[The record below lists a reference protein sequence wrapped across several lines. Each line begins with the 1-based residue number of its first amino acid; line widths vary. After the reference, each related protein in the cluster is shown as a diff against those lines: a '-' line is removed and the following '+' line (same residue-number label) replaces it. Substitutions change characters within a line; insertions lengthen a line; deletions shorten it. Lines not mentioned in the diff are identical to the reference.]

1 MSVLSSGNKRR
12 SERGLTLLAV
22 LITCMGS
29 STSPAIAQ
37 DVRSRQWYLDAMGAD
52 QMWRTSTGK
61 GVTVAV
67 LDTGVDGSIPELRG
81 QVLEGKNF
89 SHEPKGA
96 NIDISGHGTDMAA
109 VIAGT
114 GRSGGIQGLAPGAK
128 VLPVKTS
135 SGHLGIGD
143 ATPAYLK
150 AMRYAVKQGARVI
163 NLSET
168 ITSSLTEDARKRLQD
183 GLDEINSSGAIIF
196 AGVGNDGKSSNV
208 AGYPSSLPG
217 AVAVASVNQS
227 GTVSKFSTYGPQV
240 ALAAPGEGIPG
251 RCQEGGGWCEQSGTS
266 YATAITSASAALIW
280 SAHPKW
286 TANQVLRVMMQT
298 TSKPK
303 GKVPSE
309 YIGYGIIRPGQVLLD
324 GKGDPGAADVNPLFP
339 KYEPGKASAASPS
352 SPSKPD
358 STSTTPNAP
367 GDTPA
372 ASRAEGDDGD
382 GNTLIYVG
390 VGVAAVLALG
400 GGGLAWARQRR
411 RV

>member
-1 MSVLSSGNKRR
+1 MSHLSSGNKRR
-12 SERGLTLLAV
+12 SARGLTLLAA

-29 STSPAIAQ
+29 FTSPAIAQ
-37 DVRSRQWYLDAMGAD
+37 DIRSRQWYLDAMGAD
-52 QMWRTSTGK
+52 QIWRTSTGK

-67 LDTGVDGSIPELRG
+67 LDTGVDDSLPELRG

-96 NIDISGHGTDMAA
+96 NVDTSGHGTDMAA

-150 AMRYAVKQGARVI
+150 AMRYAVKRGARVI

-168 ITSSLTEDARKRLQD
+168 ITSSLTDDARKRLQD

-217 AVAVASVNQS
+217 AVAVAAVNQS

-251 RCQEGGGWCEQSGTS
+251 HCQDGGGWCEQSGTS
-266 YATAITSASAALIW
+266 YATAIVSASAALIW

-309 YIGYGIIRPGQVLLD
+309 YIGYGIVRPGQVLLD
-324 GKGDPGAADVNPLFP
+324 GKGDPGPTDINPLFP
-339 KYEPGKASAASPS
+339 NYHPGQATSASPS
-352 SPSKPD
+352 PSSKTDSPSGTAHAKD
-358 STSTTPNAP
+358 KAP
-367 GDTPA
+367 V
-372 ASRAEGDDGD
+372 ASATGGDDGS
-382 GNTLIYVG
+382 GNTLVYVG
-390 VGVAAVLALG
+390 VGVAVALVLG
-400 GGGLAWARQRR
+400 GGGYALARNRR

>member
-1 MSVLSSGNKRR
+1 M
-12 SERGLTLLAV
+12 A
-22 LITCMGS
+22 
-29 STSPAIAQ
+29 
-37 DVRSRQWYLDAMGAD
+37 AD

-61 GVTVAV
+61 GVIVAV
-67 LDTGVDGSIPELRG
+67 LDTGVDDTLPELRG

-96 NIDISGHGTDMAA
+96 NVDTSGHGTDMAA

-135 SGHLGIGD
+135 AGHLGIGD

-168 ITSSLTEDARKRLQD
+168 ITSSLSDDARKRLQD

-208 AGYPSSLPG
+208 AGYPSSLTG
-217 AVAVASVNQS
+217 AVAVAAVNQS

-240 ALAAPGEGIPG
+240 ALSAPGEGIPG
-251 RCQEGGGWCEQSGTS
+251 HCQDGGGWCEQSGTS
-266 YATAITSASAALIW
+266 YSTAIASASAALIW

-309 YIGYGIIRPGQVLLD
+309 YIGYGIIRPAQVLLD
-324 GKGDPGAADVNPLFP
+324 GKGNPGAADVNPLFP
-339 KYEPGKASAASPS
+339 KYQPGKESSASPS
-352 SPSKPD
+352 SSSKSD
-358 STSTTPNAP
+358 TASAAPNAQADKP
-367 GDTPA
+367 G
-372 ASRAEGDDGD
+372 SSAEDDNSN
-382 GNTLIYVG
+382 GNMLIYIG
-390 VGVAAVLALG
+390 VGAAVALALG
-400 GGGLAWARQRR
+400 GGGYALARHRR

>member
-1 MSVLSSGNKRR
+1 M
-12 SERGLTLLAV
+12 RGLTLLAA

-29 STSPAIAQ
+29 FTSPAIAQ
-37 DVRSRQWYLDAMGAD
+37 DIRSRQWYLDAMGAD

-67 LDTGVDGSIPELRG
+67 LDTGVDDSLPELRD
-81 QVLEGKNF
+81 QVLDGRDF
-89 SHEPKGA
+89 SSKPKGTS
-96 NIDISGHGTDMAA
+96 NDTDGHGTDMAA

-114 GRSGGIQGLAPGAK
+114 GRSGGVQGLAPGVK
-128 VLPVKTS
+128 VLPVK
-135 SGHLGIGD
+135 IGAGREFGD
-143 ATPAYLK
+143 STPTFLK
-150 AMRYAVKQGARVI
+150 AIRYALDRGARII
-163 NLSET
+163 NFSSNYTGYLSE
-168 ITSSLTEDARKRLQD
+168 SARKRLQQ
-183 GLDEINSSGAIIF
+183 GVDEVNSRGALIF
-196 AGVGNDGKSSNV
+196 AGTGNDGDSSNPV
-208 AGYPSSLPG
+208 GYPSSLPG
-217 AVAVASVNQS
+217 AIGVASVDQS
-227 GTVSKFSTYGPQV
+227 GTVSKFSTHGSQV
-240 ALAAPGEGIPG
+240 SLAAPGEGIPG
-251 RCQEGGGWCEQSGTS
+251 HCKSGGGWCEQGGTS
-266 YATAITSASAALIW
+266 HATAITSASAALIW

-303 GKVPSE
+303 GGVPSE

-352 SPSKPD
+352 SPPKPD
-358 STSTTPNAP
+358 SSPTTPNAQ

-372 ASRAEGDDGD
+372 ASPAEGDGGD

>member
-1 MSVLSSGNKRR
+1 M
-12 SERGLTLLAV
+12 TLLAA

-29 STSPAIAQ
+29 FTSPAIAQ
-37 DVRSRQWYLDAMGAD
+37 DIRSRQWYLDAMGAD

-67 LDTGVDGSIPELRG
+67 LDTGVDDSLPELRD
-81 QVLEGKNF
+81 QVLDGRDF
-89 SHEPKGA
+89 SSKPKGTS
-96 NIDISGHGTDMAA
+96 NDTDGHGTDMAA

-114 GRSGGIQGLAPGAK
+114 GRSGGVQGLAPGVK
-128 VLPVKTS
+128 VLPVK
-135 SGHLGIGD
+135 IGAGREFGD
-143 ATPAYLK
+143 STPTFLK
-150 AMRYAVKQGARVI
+150 AIRYALDRGARII
-163 NLSET
+163 NFSSNYTGYLSE
-168 ITSSLTEDARKRLQD
+168 SARKRLQQ
-183 GLDEINSSGAIIF
+183 GVDEVNSRGALIF
-196 AGVGNDGKSSNV
+196 AGTGNDGDSSNPV
-208 AGYPSSLPG
+208 GYPSSLPG
-217 AVAVASVNQS
+217 AIGVASVDQS
-227 GTVSKFSTYGPQV
+227 GTVSKFSTHGSQV
-240 ALAAPGEGIPG
+240 SLAAPGEGIPG
-251 RCQEGGGWCEQSGTS
+251 HCKSGGGWCEQGGTS
-266 YATAITSASAALIW
+266 HATAITSASAALIW

-303 GKVPSE
+303 GGVPSE

-352 SPSKPD
+352 SPPKPD
-358 STSTTPNAP
+358 SSPTTPNAQ

-372 ASRAEGDDGD
+372 ASPAEGDGGD

>member
-1 MSVLSSGNKRR
+1 
-12 SERGLTLLAV
+12 
-22 LITCMGS
+22 
-29 STSPAIAQ
+29 
-37 DVRSRQWYLDAMGAD
+37 MGAD

-67 LDTGVDGSIPELRG
+67 LDTGVDDSLPELRD
-81 QVLEGKNF
+81 QVLDGRDF
-89 SHEPKGA
+89 SSKPKGTS
-96 NIDISGHGTDMAA
+96 NDTDGHGTDMAA

-114 GRSGGIQGLAPGAK
+114 GRSGGVQGLAPGVK
-128 VLPVKTS
+128 VLPVK
-135 SGHLGIGD
+135 IGAGREFGD
-143 ATPAYLK
+143 STPTFLK
-150 AMRYAVKQGARVI
+150 AIRYALDRGARII
-163 NLSET
+163 NFSSNYTGYLSE
-168 ITSSLTEDARKRLQD
+168 SARKRLQQ
-183 GLDEINSSGAIIF
+183 GVDEVNSRGALIF
-196 AGVGNDGKSSNV
+196 AGTGNDGDSSNPV
-208 AGYPSSLPG
+208 GYPSSLPG
-217 AVAVASVNQS
+217 AIGVASVDQS
-227 GTVSKFSTYGPQV
+227 GTVSKFSTHGSQV
-240 ALAAPGEGIPG
+240 SLAAPGEGIPG
-251 RCQEGGGWCEQSGTS
+251 HCKSGGGWCEQGGTS
-266 YATAITSASAALIW
+266 HATAITSASAALIW

-303 GKVPSE
+303 GGVPSE

-352 SPSKPD
+352 SPPKPVR
-358 STSTTPNAP
+358 SPTTPNAQ

-372 ASRAEGDDGD
+372 ASPAEGDGGD

>member
-12 SERGLTLLAV
+12 SVRGLTLLAA

-29 STSPAIAQ
+29 FTSPAIAQ
-37 DVRSRQWYLDAMGAD
+37 DIRSRQWYLDAMGAD

-67 LDTGVDGSIPELRG
+67 LDTGVDDSLPELRD
-81 QVLEGKNF
+81 QVLDGRDF
-89 SHEPKGA
+89 SSKPKGTS
-96 NIDISGHGTDMAA
+96 NDTDGHGTDMAA

-114 GRSGGIQGLAPGAK
+114 GRSGGVQGLAPGVK
-128 VLPVKTS
+128 VLPVK
-135 SGHLGIGD
+135 IGAGREFGD
-143 ATPAYLK
+143 STPTFLK
-150 AMRYAVKQGARVI
+150 AIRYALDRGARII
-163 NLSET
+163 NFSSNYTGYLSE
-168 ITSSLTEDARKRLQD
+168 SARKRLQQ
-183 GLDEINSSGAIIF
+183 GVDEVNSRGALIF
-196 AGVGNDGKSSNV
+196 AGTGNDGDSSNPV
-208 AGYPSSLPG
+208 GYPSSLPG
-217 AVAVASVNQS
+217 AIGVASVDQS
-227 GTVSKFSTYGPQV
+227 GTVSKFSTHGSQV
-240 ALAAPGEGIPG
+240 SLAAPGEGIPG
-251 RCQEGGGWCEQSGTS
+251 HCKSGGGWCEQGGTS
-266 YATAITSASAALIW
+266 HATAITSASAALIW

-303 GKVPSE
+303 GGVPSE

-352 SPSKPD
+352 SPPKPD
-358 STSTTPNAP
+358 RSPTTPNAQ

-372 ASRAEGDDGD
+372 ASPAEGDGGD

-390 VGVAAVLALG
+390 VGVGAVLALG

>member
-1 MSVLSSGNKRR
+1 
-12 SERGLTLLAV
+12 
-22 LITCMGS
+22 
-29 STSPAIAQ
+29 
-37 DVRSRQWYLDAMGAD
+37 MGAD
-52 QMWRTSTGK
+52 KMWRTSTGK
-61 GVTVAV
+61 GITVAV
-67 LDTGVDGSIPELRG
+67 LDTGVDDSLPELRG
-81 QVLEGKNF
+81 QVLEGRNF

-96 NIDISGHGTDMAA
+96 NVDTSGHGTDMAA

-168 ITSSLTEDARKRLQD
+168 ITSSLTDDARKRLQD

-217 AVAVASVNQS
+217 AVAVAAVNQS
-227 GTVSKFSTYGPQV
+227 GTVSKFSTHGPQV

-251 RCQEGGGWCEQSGTS
+251 YCQDGGGWCEQSGTS
-266 YATAITSASAALIW
+266 YATAIVSASAALIW

-303 GKVPSE
+303 GGVPSE
-309 YIGYGIIRPGQVLLD
+309 YIGYGIVRPGQVLLD
-324 GKGDPGAADVNPLFP
+324 GKGDPGPADVNPLFP
-339 KYEPGKASAASPS
+339 KYHPGQSSSTSPS
-352 SPSKPD
+352 SPSKTDSPSGAPD
-358 STSTTPNAP
+358 TQDKAPATS
-367 GDTPA
+367 
-372 ASRAEGDDGD
+372 ASGDDDGE
-382 GNTLIYVG
+382 GNTLIYIG
-390 VGVAAVLALG
+390 VGVAAVLAVG
-400 GGGLAWARQRR
+400 GGALALARQRR
-411 RV
+411 RA